1 MPNANLKTQLSLHVL
16 AIIALGVM
24 AGFFGTY
31 SANVNLAMLQMDGA
45 TYATAQSAFN
55 RSVRHALFFVFF
67 FSPPLLC
74 ALTASAAWSE
84 RLQGWFW
91 CMVIAGIAYALG
103 IIVFTQQVNLP
114 LNAYTESWNP
124 NALPADWASVREQW
138 NAANL
143 LRSVVSLSAFMLA
156 LIALAWRVLT
166 AHRD

>member
-1 MPNANLKTQLSLHVL
+1 MPNANIKIQLSLHVL

-31 SANVNLAMLQMDGA
+31 SANVNLAMLQVDGA
-45 TYATAQSAFN
+45 TYATVQSAFN
-55 RSVRHALFFVFF
+55 RNVRHGLFFVFF
-67 FSPPLLC
+67 FSPPLHCLFT
-74 ALTASAAWSE
+74 ALSAWSA
-84 RLQGWFW
+84 RKQGWFW
-91 CMVIAGIAYALG
+91 CMVIAAIVYALG

-124 NALPADWASVREQW
+124 NALPADWASVRDQW

-143 LRSVVSLSAFMLA
+143 WRSVVSMSAFMLA
-156 LIALAWRVLT
+156 VIALAWRVIA

>member
-1 MPNANLKTQLSLHVL
+1 MPSVNLKMQLSLHVL

-31 SANVNLAMLQMDGA
+31 SGNVNLAMLQIDGA
-45 TYATAQSAFN
+45 TYATVQSAFN
-55 RSVRHALFFVFF
+55 RNVRHALFFVFF

-74 ALTASAAWSE
+74 ALAAFAAWSAPK
-84 RLQGWFW
+84 RGWFW
-91 CMVIAGIAYALG
+91 CIVIAGIAYALG

-124 NALPADWASVREQW
+124 NALPADWSRVREQR

-143 LRSVVSLSAFMLA
+143 LRSVVSLCAFMLA
-156 LIALAWRVLT
+156 VVALAWRVI
-166 AHRD
+166 AVHRD